1 MRRSIRGT
9 LALSGLALLS
19 SSVVGLL
26 QDPQEPRAQEEMS
39 LPAFDEAGE
48 LVRPTGWEKWTLV
61 GSSLGLGYSD
71 RARGEGP
78 GTFKHVYT
86 QPEAFDH
93 YVRTGQFPDK
103 TVLVLAVYS
112 SADRAAPA
120 TGGWFPDRFVA
131 MEAAVKDVERF
142 EGNWAYFDL
151 GAGRRE
157 KAHAPAMPKS
167 RCFACHDEHAAV
179 DNVFVQFYPVL
190 RHSREKFLQPDTPRK
205 DG

>member
-71 RARGEGP
+71 RARGEGL

-86 QPEAFDH
+86 QPEAFESYRKTGKFPEGAMFALVIRKPEERKSIAQGG
-93 YVRTGQFPDK
+93 YVQGELTALEF
-103 TVLVLAVYS
+103 S
-112 SADRAAPA
+112 
-120 TGGWFPDRFVA
+120 
-131 MEAAVKDVERF
+131 VKDSKQF
-142 EGNWAYFDL
+142 EEGWAYFGLSGKDGL
-151 GAGRRE
+151 LESAPPFE
-157 KAHAPAMPKS
+157 KEHCYSCHAQ
-167 RCFACHDEHAAV
+167 HAKD
-179 DNVFVQFYPVL
+179 DNVFVQFYPRL
-190 RHSREKFLQPDTPRK
+190 RRATNGQ
-205 DG
+205 